1 MDINEIRKRAQQ
13 AREKAAD
20 AMKKTFEKSEEL
32 VNNLEVSSSEK
43 EASISAAEA
52 EEQIHASTERQV
64 EILGQI
70 LGADGVAQ
78 MAVNEEL
85 LQKMVN
91 EKVAEATAST
101 TENLMG
107 QLFGEDMGVLAAALE
122 MLEMEDADE
131 EEEPVWNLELSKT
144 FILPWMKRWLGLRP
158 SLSQNRFL
166 TKKMTQNGNALA
178 SCCLVLYRPLTTTIC
193 IVWMWRNISQSW
205 NRKSCPLYAAPGG

>member
-1 MDINEIRKRAQQ
+1 
-13 AREKAAD
+13 
-20 AMKKTFEKSEEL
+20 
-32 VNNLEVSSSEK
+32 
-43 EASISAAEA
+43 
-52 EEQIHASTERQV
+52 
-64 EILGQI
+64 
-70 LGADGVAQ
+70 
-78 MAVNEEL
+78 
-85 LQKMVN
+85 MVN

-131 EEEPVWNLELSKT
+131 EEEPVWNLELE
-144 FILPWMKRWLGLRP
+144 
-158 SLSQNRFL
+158 QNLYITLDETMARL
-166 TKKMTQNGNALA
+166 EAIPEPEPIPYQKMTQNGNALA